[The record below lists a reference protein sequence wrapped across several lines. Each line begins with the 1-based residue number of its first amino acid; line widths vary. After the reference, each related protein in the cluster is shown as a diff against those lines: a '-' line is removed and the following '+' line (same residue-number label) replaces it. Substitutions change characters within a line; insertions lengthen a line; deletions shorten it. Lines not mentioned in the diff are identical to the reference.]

1 MDRSI
6 RTTPGGRPYCRR
18 AFRSARGD
26 VLGNQYE
33 RVAGKNLLLRW
44 SGVRREHRVL
54 FGCCLL
60 LLWTLSGDGSMT
72 SCMAGQGERQE
83 SDLAGKNSRPNIVWI
98 TSEDNGPQ
106 LACYGDPLA
115 VTPNLDQLATRS
127 IRFTRCWSNAPVC
140 APARTTLITGV
151 WPTSL
156 GASHMRS
163 EVPLPE
169 MMQLFPQY
177 LRHAGYYCTNRQKED
192 YNVRPT
198 ASPWDV
204 SGPQAHWKQRA
215 PDQPFFAV
223 FNIGTTHES
232 QIRKRPHDAKLD
244 PRSISV
250 PPYHPDLPE
259 VRRDWAQYYDKIEQ
273 MDQEVGEILR
283 QLDQDNLLDSTI
295 VFYFGDHGS
304 GMPRSK
310 RWLYQGGLHVPL
322 LISLPPNFSALA
334 AEGMQAGTAS
344 DIPISFIDMAPTT
357 LSLAGIE
364 PPQWMTGRALLGK
377 YQREPVRYQFGFR
390 DRMDERVDCSR
401 AVRDERFLYI
411 RNWMPHQPQGQ
422 FLDYM
427 FLTPTTQAWEK
438 HWKEG
443 KTNQAQSAF
452 WLPKP
457 THELYDLAA
466 DPHQIHNLFGQKEME
481 ADQIRLSRV
490 LAEWMVE
497 SRDWGLTPES
507 IMLAD
512 SRGSSPWETGKRL
525 SEAMM
530 RGRVAA
536 ADWASEHRGNETD
549 PLAEAGRW
557 LQSEDPVQRYWGA
570 MGLLIRK
577 CRNEIDG
584 DLILEPQLQDRE
596 PMVRVVAAEFLAR
609 AEARSLR
616 NQGVDQLVA
625 IALAAKEDSDA
636 ATIMLASSA
645 CHSLLNAQAEGEDIA
660 QRLSGL
666 PITPKG
672 TPARYHPYLKDF
684 KRIFQAWSDGIP

>member
-1 MDRSI
+1 MQQMLRSS
-6 RTTPGGRPYCRR
+6 PRR
-18 AFRSARGD
+18 QSHVIHG
-26 VLGNQYE
+26 
-33 RVAGKNLLLRW
+33 W
-44 SGVRREHRVL
+44 
-54 FGCCLL
+54 CLL
-60 LLWTLSGDGSMT
+60 LFLTFVVDWSIA
-72 SCMAGQGERQE
+72 SCIAGQTQGQE
-83 SDLAGKNSRPNIVWI
+83 SQLAETARPNIVWI

-106 LACYGDPLA
+106 LACYGDPWA
-115 VTPNLDQLATRS
+115 VTPHLDQLAARS

-163 EVPLPE
+163 EVPLPA
-169 MMQLFPQY
+169 MMELFPQY
-177 LRHAGYYCTNRQKED
+177 MRQAGYYCTNRQKED
-192 YNVRPT
+192 YNIRPS
-198 ASPWDV
+198 ASPWDA
-204 SGPQAHWKQRA
+204 SGPMAHWRQRR

-232 QIRKRPHDAKLD
+232 QIRKRPHDSKLD
-244 PRSISV
+244 PQSISV

-283 QLDQDNLLDSTI
+283 QLDQDNLLASTI

-322 LISLPPNFSALA
+322 LISLPPNFASLA
-334 AEGMQAGTAS
+334 PEGMRAGTAS
-344 DIPISFIDMAPTT
+344 DIAISFIDMAPTT
-357 LSLAGIE
+357 LSVAGIE
-364 PPQWMTGRALLGK
+364 PPGWMSGRSLLGK

-427 FLTPTTQAWEK
+427 FLTPTTQVWEK

-443 KTNQAQSAF
+443 KTNPAQSAF

-466 DPHQIHNLFGQKEME
+466 DPHQIHNLFGQKGTE
-481 ADQIRLSRV
+481 ADQNRLSRA
-490 LAEWMVE
+490 LLDWMVE

-512 SRGSSPWETGKRL
+512 SKGSSPWEVGQRL
-525 SEAMM
+525 PESLMRARVDAAAWAGEHGGTETDSRSEA
-530 RGRVAA
+530 
-536 ADWASEHRGNETD
+536 S
-549 PLAEAGRW
+549 RW
-557 LQSEDPVQRYWGA
+557 LESEDPVQRYWGA

-577 CRNEIDG
+577 CRGEIDE
-584 DLILEPQLQDRE
+584 DHILQLQLEDRE

-609 AEARSLR
+609 AKTPSIR
-616 NQGVDQLVA
+616 NQGVHQLVE
-625 IALAAKEDSDA
+625 IALTAKEDSDA
-636 ATIMLASSA
+636 SIIMLASSA
-645 CHSLLNAQAEGEDIA
+645 CHSLLNSQAGGKEIA
-660 QRLSGL
+660 QRLADL
-666 PITPKG
+666 PVSPKAI
-672 TPARYHPYLKDF
+672 PARYHPYLKDF
-684 KRIFQAWSDGIP
+684 KRIFQDRGEGSP

>member
-1 MDRSI
+1 MGNHR
-6 RTTPGGRPYCRR
+6 GRVVPIKQQTLEN
-18 AFRSARGD
+18 AS
-26 VLGNQYE
+26 
-33 RVAGKNLLLRW
+33 
-44 SGVRREHRVL
+44 RREHQGL
-54 FGCCLL
+54 YGWCLV
-60 LLWTLSGDGSMT
+60 LLWTFSIDSSIA
-72 SCMAGQGERQE
+72 SCMAGQGDGQE
-83 SDLAGKNSRPNIVWI
+83 TNLSETSRPNIVWI

-106 LACYGDPLA
+106 LACYGDRLA

-163 EVPLPE
+163 DVPLPDKME
-169 MMQLFPQY
+169 LFPQY
-177 LRHAGYYCTNRQKED
+177 MRQAGYYCTNRQKED
-192 YNVRPT
+192 YNVRPS
-198 ASPWDV
+198 ASPWDA
-204 SGPQAHWKQRA
+204 SSPKADWKQRR

-232 QIRKRPHDAKLD
+232 QIRKRPHDPKLD
-244 PRSISV
+244 PQSISV

-283 QLDQDNLLDSTI
+283 QLEEENLLASTI

-322 LISLPPNFSALA
+322 LIYLPPSFASLA
-334 AEGMQAGTAS
+334 AEGMRSGTAS
-344 DIPISFIDMAPTT
+344 DVAISFIDMAPTT

-364 PPQWMTGRALLGK
+364 PPEWMSGRALLGI
-377 YQREPVRYQFGFR
+377 YQQEPDRYQFGFR

-427 FLTPTTQAWEK
+427 FLTPTTQVWEK

-457 THELYDLAA
+457 THELYDLDA
-466 DPHQIHNLFGQKEME
+466 DPHQILNLFGQEGME
-481 ADQIRLSRV
+481 ADQSRLSRV
-490 LAEWMVE
+490 LLEWMVE

-512 SRGSSPWETGKRL
+512 SKGSSPWETGYHL
-525 SEAMM
+525 PEALM
-530 RGRVAA
+530 RARVEAA
-536 ADWASEHRGNETD
+536 AWASEHQGIETD
-549 PLAEAGRW
+549 ALSKASQW
-557 LQSEDPVQRYWGA
+557 LKSEDRVQRYWGA

-577 CRNEIDG
+577 CRAEIDG
-584 DLILEPQLQDRE
+584 DRLLQPHMEDPE
-596 PMVRVVAAEFLAR
+596 PMVRVVAAECLAR
-609 AEARSLR
+609 AKDPNLR
-616 NQGVDQLVA
+616 NQGIDQLVA
-625 IALAAKEDSDA
+625 IALTAKEDSDA
-636 ATIMLASSA
+636 STIMLANSA
-645 CHSLLNAQAEGEDIA
+645 CHSLLNAQAEGMDIA
-660 QRLSGL
+660 RRMSGL
-666 PITPKG
+666 PITPKD

-684 KRIFQAWSDGIP
+684 KKIFQDRSERAP

>member
-18 AFRSARGD
+18 AFRSARGE

-33 RVAGKNLLLRW
+33 RVAGKNLLRRR

-54 FGCCLL
+54 LGCCLL

-364 PPQWMTGRALLGK
+364 PPEWMSGRALLGK
-377 YQREPVRYQFGFR
+377 YQREPFRYQFGFR

-411 RNWMPHQPQGQ
+411 RNWMPHQSQGQ

-512 SRGSSPWETGKRL
+512 SRGSSPWETGQRL

-530 RGRVAA
+530 RGRMAA
-536 ADWASEHRGNETD
+536 ADWASEHQGNETD

-584 DLILEPQLQDRE
+584 DRILEPQSQDRE
-596 PMVRVVAAEFLAR
+596 PMVRVVAGEFLAR
-609 AEARSLR
+609 AEAPSLR
-616 NQGVDQLVA
+616 KQGIDQLVA

-645 CHSLLNAQAEGEDIA
+645 CHSLLNSQAEGEDIA

>member
-1 MDRSI
+1 MDRST
-6 RTTPGGRPYCRR
+6 RTSPGGRPYCRR
-18 AFRSARGD
+18 AWRSARGD
-26 VLGNQYE
+26 AAGNQFK
-33 RVAGKNLLLRW
+33 RPLPPQQQMLR
-44 SGVRREHRVL
+44 STPRRKSRAIH
-54 FGCCLL
+54 GWCLL
-60 LLWTLSGDGSMT
+60 LMWAFSVDASIV
-72 SCMAGQGERQE
+72 SCDASQGQGQDGDHTETP
-83 SDLAGKNSRPNIVWI
+83 RPNIVWI

-106 LACYGDPLA
+106 LGCYGDPWA
-115 VTPNLDQLATRS
+115 VTPNLDQLASRS

-163 EVPLPE
+163 EVPLPA
-169 MMQLFPQY
+169 MMRLFPQY
-177 LRHAGYYCTNRQKED
+177 MRQAGYYCTNRQKED
-192 YNVRPT
+192 YNVRPS
-198 ASPWDV
+198 ASPWDA
-204 SGPQAHWKQRA
+204 SGPQAHWKQRRA
-215 PDQPFFAV
+215 DQPFFAV

-232 QIRKRPHDAKLD
+232 QIRKRPHDSKLD
-244 PRSISV
+244 PQSISV

-283 QLDQDNLLDSTI
+283 QLDQENLLASTI

-304 GMPRSK
+304 GMPRNK

-322 LISLPPNFSALA
+322 LISVPPNFASVAP
-334 AEGMQAGTAS
+334 EGMRVGTAS
-344 DIPISFIDMAPTT
+344 DVAISFIDMAPTT
-357 LSLAGIE
+357 LSLAGIR
-364 PPQWMTGRALLGK
+364 PPEWMSGRALLGK

-411 RNWMPHQPQGQ
+411 RNWMPHLPQGQ

-427 FLTPTTQAWEK
+427 FLTPTTRAWEK

-457 THELYDLAA
+457 THELYDLAT
-466 DPHQIHNLFGQKEME
+466 DPHQVHNLIGQKGME
-481 ADQIRLSRV
+481 ADQVRLSRV
-490 LAEWMVE
+490 LLEWMVE

-512 SRGSSPWETGKRL
+512 SKDSSPWETGQRL
-525 SEAMM
+525 PESLM
-530 RGRVAA
+530 RSRVEA
-536 ADWASEHRGNETD
+536 ADWASKQQGTETD
-549 PLAEAGRW
+549 SLSEAGRW
-557 LQSEDPVQRYWGA
+557 LQSEDTVQRYWGA

-577 CRNEIDG
+577 CREEIDE

-609 AEARSLR
+609 SKDSAIR
-616 NQGVDQLVA
+616 NRGIDQLVA
-625 IALAAKEDSDA
+625 LALTAQEDSDA
-636 ATIMLASSA
+636 STIMLASSA
-645 CHSLLNAQAEGEDIA
+645 CHSLLNSQAGGKEFAE
-660 QRLSGL
+660 RLSGL
-666 PITPKG
+666 PVTPKAI
-672 TPARYHPYLKDF
+672 PARYHPYLKDF
-684 KRIFQAWSDGIP
+684 MRTFQDRSDGVP

>member
-1 MDRSI
+1 MDRDTRIPPS
-6 RTTPGGRPYCRR
+6 GRPYCRR
-18 AFRSARGD
+18 ASRSVRGAAT
-26 VLGNQYE
+26 GNQSV
-33 RVAGKNLLLRW
+33 RVLPEKEQMLRRAT
-44 SGVRREHRVL
+44 RREYRVL
-54 FGCCLL
+54 YRWCLL
-60 LLWTLSGDGSMT
+60 LAWTFSVDYSIAT
-72 SCMAGQGERQE
+72 CMAGLGDGKA
-83 SDLAGKNSRPNIVWI
+83 SNLAETSRPNIVWI

-106 LACYGDPLA
+106 LACYGDRLA
-115 VTPNLDQLATRS
+115 VTPNLDQLAARS

-163 EVPLPE
+163 EVPLPA

-177 LRHAGYYCTNRQKED
+177 LRQAGYYCTNRQKED
-192 YNVRPT
+192 YNVRPSG
-198 ASPWDV
+198 SPWDA
-204 SGPQAHWKQRA
+204 SGPKAHWKQRS
-215 PDQPFFAV
+215 PDQPFFSV

-244 PRSISV
+244 PQRVSV

-283 QLDQDNLLDSTI
+283 QLEEENLLASTI

-322 LISLPPNFSALA
+322 LISLPPSFSTMA
-334 AEGMQAGTAS
+334 AEGMRTGTAS
-344 DIPISFIDMAPTT
+344 DIAISFIDMAPTT
-357 LSLAGIE
+357 LSLAGIK
-364 PPQWMTGRALLGK
+364 PPEWMSGRALLGK
-377 YQREPVRYQFGFR
+377 YQSEPGRYQFGFR

-401 AVRDERFLYI
+401 AVRDERYLYI

-427 FLTPTTQAWEK
+427 FLTPTTQVWEK

-443 KTNQAQSAF
+443 KTNHAQSAF

-457 THELYDLAA
+457 THELYDLSV
-466 DPHQIHNLFGQKEME
+466 DPHQIHNLIGQKEIE
-481 ADQIRLSRV
+481 ADQIRLSQT
-490 LAEWMVE
+490 LLEWMVV

-512 SRGSSPWETGKRL
+512 SRGSSPWEIGRHL
-525 SEAMM
+525 PEAIM
-530 RGRVAA
+530 RSRIKA
-536 ADWASEHRGNETD
+536 ADWASEHQGAQQD
-549 PLAEAGRW
+549 PMSEASRW
-557 LQSEDPVQRYWGA
+557 LQSEDPVERYWGA

-577 CRNEIDG
+577 CREEIEG
-584 DLILEPQLQDRE
+584 DLVLEPQLQDRE
-596 PMVRVVAAEFLAR
+596 PMVRVVAAEFM
-609 AEARSLR
+609 ARSKAPGIR
-616 NQGVDQLVA
+616 VQGVDHLVA
-625 IALAAKEDSDA
+625 IALTAKEDSDA
-636 ATIMLASSA
+636 STIMLASSA
-645 CHSLLNAQAEGEDIA
+645 CHSLLNAQISGDRVAV
-660 QRLSGL
+660 QLSDL
-666 PITPKG
+666 PSQPTG
-672 TPARYHPYLKDF
+672 APARYHPYLKDY
-684 KRIFQAWSDGIP
+684 KRLFQEAGKQQ

>member
-1 MDRSI
+1 
-6 RTTPGGRPYCRR
+6 
-18 AFRSARGD
+18 
-26 VLGNQYE
+26 
-33 RVAGKNLLLRW
+33 
-44 SGVRREHRVL
+44 
-54 FGCCLL
+54 
-60 LLWTLSGDGSMT
+60 MT